1 MEWKN
6 ILYLNF
12 VYVRV
17 DNVSSLDSRHAR
29 QEQKIPE
36 VFRYFML
43 SFPDECS
50 DLMKFGLNC
59 PIYQSNYEQPS
70 ICSINN
76 DLLTSPSSKYSF
88 LLLINT

>member
-50 DLMKFGLNC
+50 DLMKFGLIVLFIKVIMNNLQYVALIM
-59 PIYQSNYEQPS
+59 IY
-70 ICSINN
+70 
-76 DLLTSPSSKYSF
+76 
-88 LLLINT
+88 